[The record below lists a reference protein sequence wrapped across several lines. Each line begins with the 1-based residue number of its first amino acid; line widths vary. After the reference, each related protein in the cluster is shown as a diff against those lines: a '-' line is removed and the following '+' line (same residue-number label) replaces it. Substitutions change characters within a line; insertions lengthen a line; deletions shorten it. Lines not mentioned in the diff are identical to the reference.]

1 MDRDFVA
8 EELRVAGRT
17 ERDQHGAQQWTFK
30 KCPLA
35 DGIARIPD
43 YVARLDEVGYRGLFT
58 LHSEY
63 WHRRKLEAAQRGG
76 VPAAD
81 EGGFGVCEEV
91 SVKSAT
97 LELAPFETAHVGGLQ
112 MRYLKRK
119 RESQADQS
127 SFVGGKPHLPEEQ
140 SIPTCELCGNSQS
153 FMFQVAFPLNEI
165 WGGRSIAVF
174 FCVHC
179 ADEDFFSPEML
190 PDHLH
195 ECLIPDGFLT
205 SYQRNFAF
213 LVFPTAEAMIVRN
226 YEEQVAFRAIEF
238 VENRADAEFGKI
250 GGSPEWE
257 LENEAPASYG
267 AVAME
272 FLYN

>member
-1 MDRDFVA
+1 
-8 EELRVAGRT
+8 
-17 ERDQHGAQQWTFK
+17 
-30 KCPLA
+30 
-35 DGIARIPD
+35 
-43 YVARLDEVGYRGLFT
+43 
-58 LHSEY
+58 
-63 WHRRKLEAAQRGG
+63 
-76 VPAAD
+76 
-81 EGGFGVCEEV
+81 
-91 SVKSAT
+91 VKSAT

-119 RESQADQS
+119 REAQADQS

-153 FMFQVAFPLNEI
+153 FMFQVAFPLDEI

-179 ADEDFFSPEML
+179 ADEDFLVPEML

-272 FLYN
+272 FLLQLTQGLEFDRIPGTRPQVDLDLSGRPVHSPRDCYQLFLGNAVYLFGTASGEPLVYAITQT